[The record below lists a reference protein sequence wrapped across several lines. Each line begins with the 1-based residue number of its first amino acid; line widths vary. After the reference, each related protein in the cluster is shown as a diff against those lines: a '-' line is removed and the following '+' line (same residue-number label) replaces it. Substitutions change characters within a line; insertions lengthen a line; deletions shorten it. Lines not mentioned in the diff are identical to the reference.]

1 MQPAARRLETLMTT
15 KNVKGTTCYA
25 DALLICQNLGE
36 LTAYELAGDQIL
48 IPNDDGSSSTI
59 AQSLV
64 LIPGVSLA
72 SDEVARG
79 IAMLGTS
86 PLGVRCLIQPDGKQ
100 IPDFTV
106 MFAENGKAE
115 RFSSM
120 RPWFDRD
127 GGLYLIPDEDTVAD
141 NSTCFKFDRGLRKAG
156 RPWADEADRHRGIA
170 EATALLLA
178 EGADNRPG

>member
-1 MQPAARRLETLMTT
+1 MTK
-15 KNVKGTTCYA
+15 KNVKGAASYA

-36 LTAYELAGDQIL
+36 LTAYEIAGDQIL
-48 IPNDDGSSSTI
+48 IPDDCGGSSSF

-64 LIPGVSLA
+64 LMPGVRLS
-72 SDEVARG
+72 SDEMARG

-86 PLGVRCLIQPDGKQ
+86 ALGVRSLIQPDGKR

-115 RFSSM
+115 RFASM

-141 NSTCFKFDRGLRKAG
+141 NSTFFKFDRGLRNAA

>member
-1 MQPAARRLETLMTT
+1 MQPAARRLETLMTK
-15 KNVKGTTCYA
+15 KNVKGTASYA

-48 IPNDDGSSSTI
+48 IPDEDSGSSSF
-59 AQSLV
+59 ARSLV
-64 LIPGVSLA
+64 LMPGVRLA
-72 SDEVARG
+72 SDEMARG

-86 PLGVRCLIQPDGKQ
+86 ALGVRCLIQPDGKR

-106 MFAENGKAE
+106 MFAENGSAE
-115 RFSSM
+115 RFASM

-127 GGLYLIPDEDTVAD
+127 GVLYLLPDEDTAAG
-141 NSTCFKFDRGLRKAG
+141 NPTCFKFDRGLRKVA

-170 EATALLLA
+170 EAMTLLL
-178 EGADNRPG
+178 EEVADNRPG

>member
-1 MQPAARRLETLMTT
+1 MTK
-15 KNVKGTTCYA
+15 KNVKGTASYS

-36 LTAYELAGDQIL
+36 LTAYEIAGDQIL
-48 IPNDDGSSSTI
+48 IPNDEGSSSTI

-64 LIPGVSLA
+64 LLPGVSLA
-72 SDEVARG
+72 SYELARG
-79 IAMLGTS
+79 IAMIGTS
-86 PLGVRCLIQPDGKQ
+86 ALAVRCLIQPDGKRFS
-100 IPDFTV
+100 DFTV
-106 MFAENGKAE
+106 MFAENGNAE
-115 RFSSM
+115 RFASM

-141 NSTCFKFDRGLRKAG
+141 NSTCFKFDRGLRKAA

-178 EGADNRPG
+178 EGAENRPG

>member
-1 MQPAARRLETLMTT
+1 MTK
-15 KNVKGTTCYA
+15 KNVNGTAPYA
-25 DALLICQNLGE
+25 VALLICQNLGE
-36 LTAYELAGDQIL
+36 LTAYEIAGDQIL
-48 IPNDDGSSSTI
+48 IPEDCGGSSSF

-64 LIPGVSLA
+64 LMPGVRLS
-72 SDEVARG
+72 SDEMARG

-86 PLGVRCLIQPDGKQ
+86 ALGVRCLIEPAGGQ

-106 MFAENGKAE
+106 LFAENGKAE
-115 RFSSM
+115 RFASM
-120 RPWFDRD
+120 RPWFERES
-127 GGLYLIPDEDTVAD
+127 GFYLIPDEDTVAD
-141 NSTCFKFDRGLRKAG
+141 NSTCFKFDRGLRNAA